1 MPSHYALYIYVFYCI
16 VHDNGLPSGKSS
28 NIAVVQCINQSLQTN
43 KKQHL
48 YINVDLLES
57 SQIGVI
63 FILCIY
69 RVNHIV
75 HRCHTC
81 SLLLIQANAFENLFI
96 LKVFYVALQR
106 YFVFN
111 VFCSQ
116 LHFCFKIQVYCIPV
130 LWYCTVSYGI
140 YLYIVSIP
148 LIFCCANAY
157 VL

>member
-1 MPSHYALYIYVFYCI
+1 MQKDHFKAENSSNLYRNYIGQGRNQKLFQQVIESFMPSHYALYIYVFYRI
-16 VHDNGLPSGKSS
+16 VHDNGMPSGKSS
-28 NIAVVQCINQSLQTN
+28 NIAVVQCINQSLQK

-106 YFVFN
+106 YFVF
-111 VFCSQ
+111 
-116 LHFCFKIQVYCIPV
+116 
-130 LWYCTVSYGI
+130 
-140 YLYIVSIP
+140 
-148 LIFCCANAY
+148 
-157 VL
+157 

>member
-16 VHDNGLPSGKSS
+16 VHDNGMPSGKSS
-28 NIAVVQCINQSLQTN
+28 NIAVVQCINQSLQT
-43 KKQHL
+43 KKTQHL

-57 SQIGVI
+57 SKIGVI

-116 LHFCFKIQVYCIPV
+116 LHFCFLRYKFIVYQ
-130 LWYCTVSYGI
+130 YYGI
-140 YLYIVSIP
+140 ALYLTVFIYIQ
-148 LIFCCANAY
+148 
-157 VL
+157 